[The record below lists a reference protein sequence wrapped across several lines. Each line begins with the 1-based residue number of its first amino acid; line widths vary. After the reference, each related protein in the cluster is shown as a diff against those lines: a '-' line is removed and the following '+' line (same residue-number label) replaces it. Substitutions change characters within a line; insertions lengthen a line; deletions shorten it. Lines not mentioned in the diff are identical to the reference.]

1 MNFNFIPRIE
11 FKELF
16 VKSNKNLNGINY
28 FRIGVFLLPSAFSV
42 SSIFLII
49 ALIINTKS
57 EKINYFKDY
66 FNYPLF
72 LSGILILIT
81 AISNYL
87 SNSQIADMR
96 FENRIQFL
104 LDIANWIPFF
114 YVFSSFGNY
123 LSNTKLRKEF
133 SILLISGSLP
143 IFVSGFYQFFLFK
156 FNMPFSL
163 SGPYKL
169 FNGLITWYQY
179 VIQPTGE
186 LGVTSI
192 FNNPNYLGCWLLI
205 LLPFSM
211 FLSIQKYEKR
221 YQKIFALSFLISIV
235 ILIALSKSRA
245 ALGLLALSIPATFE
259 LNLLITTLFLIFYL
273 STNLLIIFFANTD
286 YQSSIKQLIPEQI
299 INDFSQSKLLGNP
312 SRELRSDIWSSAIN
326 FIKLKPLFG
335 IGAGLFPLVY
345 ISRNELTEEVNNWVG
360 HTHNLFL
367 ELAFNYGL
375 ILASVISFFILF
387 LIIKSFFVIRFNKL
401 KACNSIN
408 NFNRAW
414 WAATILLV
422 SSQLVDVQYY
432 DGRISIVFWILLSG
446 LRAIIKEG

>member
-1 MNFNFIPRIE
+1 M
-11 FKELF
+11 
-16 VKSNKNLNGINY
+16 
-28 FRIGVFLLPSAFSV
+28 
-42 SSIFLII
+42 
-49 ALIINTKS
+49 
-57 EKINYFKDY
+57 
-66 FNYPLF
+66 F

-81 AISNYL
+81 AISNYFL
-87 SNSQIADMR
+87 NTQIPDIR
-96 FENRIQFL
+96 FENRVQFL

-114 YVFSSFGNY
+114 YLFSSIGNY

-133 SILLISGSLP
+133 SILLISGSFP

-179 VIQPTGE
+179 AIQQKGD

-205 LLPFSM
+205 LLPFSI

-221 YQKIFALSFLISIV
+221 YQKIFPLSFLISIV

-259 LNLLITTLFLIFYL
+259 MSLLITSLFLIFYL
-273 STNLLIIFFANTD
+273 ISNLLIIFFANID
-286 YQSSIKQLIPEQI
+286 YESSIQQLIPEQI
-299 INDFSQSKLLGNP
+299 INDFSQSKLLENP
-312 SRELRSDIWSSAIN
+312 TRELRSDIWSSAIN

-345 ISRNELTEEVNNWVG
+345 ISKNELSEEINNWVG

-375 ILASVISFFILF
+375 ILASIVFFFILF
-387 LIIKSFFVIRFNKL
+387 LIIRSFIIIQLNKL
-401 KACNSIN
+401 KVNNNII
-408 NFNRAW
+408 NFNRSW

-446 LRAIIKEG
+446 LRAMIKEGSMV

>member
-1 MNFNFIPRIE
+1 MSPCKIK
-11 FKELF
+11 FKKLF
-16 VKSNKNLNGINY
+16 VKSNKNLNGINF

-57 EKINYFKDY
+57 KKINYFKDY

-81 AISNYL
+81 AISNFFL
-87 SNSQIADMR
+87 NTQIPDMR

-114 YVFSSFGNY
+114 YIFSSIGNY

-133 SILLISGSLP
+133 SILLISGSFP
-143 IFVSGFYQFFLFK
+143 IFVSGFYQFVLFK

-179 VIQPTGE
+179 PIQLNGE

-221 YQKIFALSFLISIV
+221 YEKIFALSFLISIV

-245 ALGLLALSIPATFE
+245 ALGLLALSIPATFDMS
-259 LNLLITTLFLIFYL
+259 LLITTLFLVFFL
-273 STNLLIIFFANTD
+273 SSNLLIMFFANTD
-286 YQSSIKQLIPEQI
+286 YQSSIQQLIPEQI
-299 INDFSQSKLLGNP
+299 INDFSQRKLLENP
-312 SRELRSDIWSSAIN
+312 SRELRSDIWSSAID

-335 IGAGLFPLVY
+335 MGAGLFPLVY
-345 ISRNELTEEVNNWVG
+345 ISKNELTQELNNWVS

-375 ILASVISFFILF
+375 IVSSIIIFFILF
-387 LIIKSFFVIRFNKL
+387 LIIKSFIVIRFNKL
-401 KACNSIN
+401 KVCNSMT

-432 DGRISIVFWILLSG
+432 DGRISVVFWILLSG
-446 LRAIIKEG
+446 LRAMIKEGIMV

>member
-1 MNFNFIPRIE
+1 M
-11 FKELF
+11 
-16 VKSNKNLNGINY
+16 KSDNNLNGINF
-28 FRIGVFLLPSAFSV
+28 FRIGVFLLPSAFSL

-57 EKINYFKDY
+57 KKINYFEDY

-72 LSGILILIT
+72 ISGILILIT
-81 AISNYL
+81 AISNYFL
-87 SNSQIADMR
+87 NTQIPDMR

-114 YVFSSFGNY
+114 YIFSSIGNY
-123 LSNTKLRKEF
+123 LSNTKLRREF
-133 SILLISGSLP
+133 SILLISGSFP
-143 IFVSGFYQFFLFK
+143 IFASGFYQFFLFK

-169 FNGLITWYQY
+169 LNGLISWYQY
-179 VIQPTGE
+179 PINPNGE

-205 LLPFSM
+205 LLPFSL

-221 YQKIFALSFLISIV
+221 YQKIFALSFLVSIV
-235 ILIALSKSRA
+235 ILIVLSKSRA

-259 LNLLITTLFLIFYL
+259 MSLLITTLFLIFFL
-273 STNLLIIFFANTD
+273 SSNLLIIFFANID
-286 YQSSIKQLIPEQI
+286 YHSSIQQLIPEQL
-299 INDFSQSKLLGNP
+299 INDFSQRKLLENP
-312 SRELRSDIWSSAIN
+312 SRELRSDIWSSAID

-345 ISRNELTEEVNNWVG
+345 ISKNELTKEVSNWVG

-375 ILASVISFFILF
+375 ILASIIIFFVFF
-387 LIIKSFFVIRFNKL
+387 LIIKSFIVIRFNKS
-401 KACNSIN
+401 KVCNNIS
-408 NFNRAW
+408 NFDRAW
-414 WAATILLV
+414 WATTILLV
-422 SSQLVDVQYY
+422 LSQLVDVQYY
-432 DGRISIVFWILLSG
+432 DGRISAVFWILLSG